1 MHAAIVT
8 GVSRGLGEALATE
21 LLGRGFLVLGVGR
34 TDSRRLA
41 HEAYRFVACDLA
53 EPAAVPATLASA
65 FDALAAE
72 RPASVCL
79 VNNAA
84 TLEGV
89 GVLGR
94 LDAAR
99 IAQSIAINLTAP
111 TVLADLFLR
120 TFADDR
126 VGRRIVNVSSG
137 AAQSPLTGEALYCI
151 AKAGLEMLT
160 RMLAAEAPS
169 GRLRAITLRPGVIDT
184 PMQAF
189 ARSQAKDV
197 LPSVDLFVG
206 FHENGQLVAPA
217 LVARKVVERLV
228 LGEVEQGRTYRYAE
242 L

>member
-8 GVSRGLGEALATE
+8 GVSRGLGEALAVE
-21 LLGRGFLVLGVGR
+21 LLARGFRVLGVGR
-34 TDSRRLA
+34 TNSPRLA
-41 HEAYRFVACDLA
+41 HDACRFVACDLA
-53 EPAAVPATLASA
+53 EPAALPATLAPA
-65 FDALAAE
+65 FAALAEE

-84 TLEGV
+84 TIEAV

-94 LDAAR
+94 LDAANL
-99 IAQSIAINLTAP
+99 AHSIAVNLTAP
-111 TVLADLFLR
+111 VVLADLFLR

-137 AAQSPLTGEALYCI
+137 AAQSPLSGEGLYCV

-160 RMLAAEAPS
+160 RTLAAEALA
-169 GRLRAITLRPGVIDT
+169 GRLRAITLRPGIIDT

-189 ARSQAKDV
+189 ARSQRKDV

-206 FHENGQLVAPA
+206 VHESGQLVAPA
-217 LVARKVVERLV
+217 VVARKVVERLM
-228 LGEVEQGRTYRYAE
+228 LAEVEQGRTYSYAE

>member
-8 GVSRGLGEALATE
+8 GVSRGLGEALAVE
-21 LLGRGFLVLGVGR
+21 LLARGFRVLGVSR
-34 TDSRRLA
+34 TNSPRLA
-41 HEAYRFVACDLA
+41 HDAYRFVACDLA
-53 EPAAVPATLASA
+53 EPAALPATLAPA
-65 FDALAAE
+65 FGALAAE
-72 RPASVCL
+72 SPASVCL

-84 TLEGV
+84 TIEAV

-99 IAQSIAINLTAP
+99 ISQSIAVNLTAP
-111 TVLADLFLR
+111 VVLADLFLR
-120 TFADDR
+120 TFADER
-126 VGRRIVNVSSG
+126 IARRIVNVSSG
-137 AAQSPLTGEALYCI
+137 AAQSPMPGEALYCV

-160 RMLAAEAPS
+160 RTLAAEAPA

-206 FHENGQLVAPA
+206 FHESGQLVAPTV
-217 LVARKVVERLV
+217 VARKVVERLV
-228 LGEVEQGRTYRYAE
+228 LAEVEQGRTYSYAE